1 MVLKKAKSKISKLAK
16 DRHKMNKVKYA
27 RESLQLEREAKAYWD
42 SLSETEKKKIAGQ
55 LYMENKADMVA
66 LANKTEEEINSIK
79 IRQKRELLKLN
90 AAEFRQ
96 QLWMMV
102 AKVAV
107 ITLIVVLLIVI
118 ADAMISYL
126 IHSFSGG
133 N

>member
-1 MVLKKAKSKISKLAK
+1 MVLEKAKSKIGKLAE
-16 DRHKMNKVKYA
+16 DRHNMNRLKYA
-27 RESLQLEREAKAYWD
+27 RESLRFEQEAKAYWD
-42 SLSETEKKKIAGQ
+42 SLSEAEKKKIAGQ
-55 LYMENKADMVA
+55 LYVENKADMVA

-107 ITLIVVLLIVI
+107 ITIIVVMIWAI
-118 ADAMISYL
+118 ASGMISSM
-126 IHSFSGG
+126 IHDFR
-133 N
+133 

>member
-1 MVLKKAKSKISKLAK
+1 MVLKKAKSKISKLAE

-27 RESLQLEREAKAYWD
+27 RESLRLEQEAKAYWD
-42 SLSETEKKKIAGQ
+42 SLSEAEKKKIAGQ
-55 LYMENKADMVA
+55 LYVENKADMVA

-107 ITLIVVLLIVI
+107 ITLIVVMIWAI
-118 ADAMISYL
+118 ASGMISSM
-126 IHSFSGG
+126 IHDFR
-133 N
+133 